1 MGKNSAAHTVPVLWG
16 RHLPS
21 TELSQQTCLCVSM
34 RQGLWER
41 VLTRQSLP
49 STTNSIIIILH
60 PSVLVCTGRRAGA
73 QQNGVNGW
81 VDCMSE
87 RWMYRRRQNLKASL
101 FTVSTQVWGNGT
113 FILAGEKYKLA
124 KGFFWKKIS
133 NKIITNENLKCTW
146 LLTCQLRFY
155 KCIPQICVQIFKD
168 VWSTSCKPTCKHEFK
183 KDWINYGIKVK

>member
-1 MGKNSAAHTVPVLWG
+1 MLVCKYEAGAVRASTNQTVPSLNHQQHNYHTAPQCLSVHRPQG
-16 RHLPS
+16 RSPA
-21 TELSQQTCLCVSM
+21 EWC
-34 RQGLWER
+34 ER
-41 VLTRQSLP
+41 VM
-49 STTNSIIIILH
+49 
-60 PSVLVCTGRRAGA
+60 
-73 QQNGVNGW
+73 
-81 VDCMSE
+81 DCMSE

-168 VWSTSCKPTCKHEFK
+168 VCSTSCKHTCKHEFK